1 MPKSMPKLTK
11 WILEKFLIQYNQVPA
26 LGDLEEEFEFFT
38 RKSGLKYARRWY
50 RWQVFKSIPS
60 LMNHM
65 IYWSHAMFKNY
76 FKVALR
82 NIRRNKWHSF
92 INIAGLSIGMTCVLF
107 IMLFVQFER
116 SYDNYHKDPESI
128 YRVAMEFKTRTTE
141 SLKAMTY
148 SPMRKVF
155 KDNFPSVAYAARV
168 RLGRDPLVTLDDRAF
183 YEIHQMWTD
192 TDLFGIFSIRF
203 LHGNPRTALD
213 RPKTVVVTRNISE
226 KYFDRTDVIGKTIEI
241 DGEDYEITGV
251 VEDSP
256 KNTHLKYELIHSFKD
271 FEEYRWTRSWTA
283 NMVYNYIKLRPSADR
298 KTFED
303 RIRKISD
310 RYIGE
315 RDRELGYSHTYFLQQ
330 IKDIHLYSHLNEE
343 MEPPGNPLYLMIC
356 TAVGVLVLLIACLN
370 FINLSTALSVN
381 RAKEVGMRKVV
392 GAFRRQLITQ
402 FLGDALI
409 FSFLALC
416 LSMFLAN
423 LLLPYFN
430 LMAGMHSSFSAIFRP
445 KNLSILG
452 GLTVLV
458 GLTAGTY
465 PAFFLSGF
473 KPLSTLKGILS
484 SGARGRLLRRVLVGG
499 QFTISIILVIC
510 TLLVYRQLD
519 FMKQKKLGFQPEQK
533 LVIPI
538 RGGVSIQDNYETI
551 KHELGQHPNVL
562 GATASSYIMGGNFDT
577 QYIYRV
583 HEMDDRRQ
591 VVNHLYVDADY
602 IPLFGIEMEAGRSFQ
617 RSMSTDADDAVIINE
632 SAARALGFPSPEDAV
647 GKIVESGPDGNT
659 RSIIGVTRDFHYR
672 GVASEIEPLVMKI
685 YPRRF
690 YHITLLIKTEDL
702 HKTLSFVD
710 QKLKELFPDHP
721 LEHFFLDTFFNAQ
734 YRKEEQIGRLFGTL
748 SALGLFIAS
757 LGLLGL
763 ISYTVV
769 QRKKEIGI
777 RKVLGSPVT
786 GIVLL
791 LTREFTRLVLLAN
804 VIAWPVAYYLGHIWL
819 IQFPYR
825 TSIGY
830 ELFIMS
836 ALLVLAIA
844 LLSVSYQAVKAATA
858 DPVESLKYE

>member
-1 MPKSMPKLTK
+1 MK
-11 WILEKFLIQYNQVPA
+11 YNGSPA
-26 LGDLEEEFEFFT
+26 LGDLEEEFEFLAGE
-38 RKSGLKYARRWY
+38 SGLKYAGRWY

-60 LMNHM
+60 FMNHM

-82 NIRRNKWHSF
+82 NIRRNRWHSF

-107 IMLFVQFER
+107 IMLYVQFEQ
-116 SYDNYHKDPESI
+116 SYDNYHKNPDSI
-128 YRVAMEFKTRTTE
+128 YRVGMEFKTRTTE
-141 SLKAMTY
+141 SLEAMTY
-148 SPMRKVF
+148 SPMRKTF

-183 YEIHQMWTD
+183 YETNQMWTD

-203 LHGNPRTALD
+203 LHGDPRTALD

-226 KYFDRTDVIGKTIEI
+226 KYFNRTDVIGRTVEI

-251 VEDSP
+251 VEDCP
-256 KNTHLKYELIHSFKD
+256 KNTHLKYELFHSFKD

-283 NMVYNYIKLRPSADR
+283 NMAYNYIKLQPNTDR
-298 KTFED
+298 NAFED
-303 RIRKISD
+303 QIRRISD

-315 RDRELGYSHTYFLQQ
+315 RDRELGYSHHYFLQR
-330 IKDIHLYSHLNEE
+330 IKDIHLYSHMNGE
-343 MEPPGNPLYLMIC
+343 MEPLGNPLYLVIC

-370 FINLSTALSVN
+370 FINLSTALSAN

-392 GAFRRQLITQ
+392 GAFRGQLITQ

-416 LSMFLAN
+416 LSLLLAK

-430 LMAGMHSSFSAIFRP
+430 LLAVMNFSFSAILIT

-452 GLTVLV
+452 GLTILV
-458 GLTAGTY
+458 GLVAGTY
-465 PAFFLSGF
+465 PAFFLSRF
-473 KPLSTLKGILS
+473 KPISTLKGTLS
-484 SGARGRLLRRVLVGG
+484 SGARGSMLRRILVVG
-499 QFTISIILVIC
+499 QFTISIILIVC
-510 TLLVYRQLD
+510 TLVVYRQLD
-519 FMKQKKLGFQPEQK
+519 FMKNKKLGFQPEQK

-538 RGGVSIQDNYETI
+538 RGGISIQDNYETI
-551 KHELGQHPNVL
+551 KHQLDQHPNVL

-577 QYIYRV
+577 QYIYRL
-583 HEMDDRRQ
+583 HGIDDRRQ
-591 VVNHLYVDADY
+591 VVNHLYVDTDY
-602 IPLFGIEMEAGRSFQ
+602 IPLFGIKMDAGRTFQ
-617 RSMSTDADDAVIINE
+617 QSMSTDPDEAVIINE
-632 SAARALGFPSPEDAV
+632 SAAKALGFLSPEDAV
-647 GKIVESGPDGNT
+647 GKIIESGPDGNT

-672 GVASEIEPLVMKI
+672 GLAYEIKPLVMKI

-702 HKTLSFVD
+702 QKTLKFVD

-721 LEHFFLDTFFNAQ
+721 LEPFFLDTFFNAQ

-748 SALGLFIAS
+748 SALGLFIAA

-791 LTREFTRLVLLAN
+791 LTKEFTRLVLLSN
-804 VIAWPVAYYLGHIWL
+804 VIAWPVAYTLGHRWL

-825 TSIGY
+825 TSVGY
-830 ELFIMS
+830 ELFVMS
-836 ALLVLAIA
+836 AVLALAIA
-844 LLSVSYQAVKAATA
+844 LLSVSYQAIKAATA
-858 DPVESLKYE
+858 NPVESLKYE